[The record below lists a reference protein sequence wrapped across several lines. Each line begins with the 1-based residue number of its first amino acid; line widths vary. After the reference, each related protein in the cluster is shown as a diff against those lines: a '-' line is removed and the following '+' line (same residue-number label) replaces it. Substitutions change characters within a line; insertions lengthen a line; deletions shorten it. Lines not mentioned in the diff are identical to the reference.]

1 MIIHVDYKLENTM
14 LITSDS
20 PILSCSNIV
29 VIMLL
34 ICIICFGQSII
45 YSLTI
50 VGYKIIP
57 LI

>member
-34 ICIICFGQSII
+34 ICIICLGQSII
-45 YSLTI
+45 IIII
-50 VGYKIIP
+50 V
-57 LI
+57 LL